1 MRLSGVLVLRLRA
14 ESGIPLF
21 WIKGLRLKEI
31 RGLFALLELK
41 PIVENFRIDE
51 PFECTET
58 VIQEVSVHCVDRKTV
73 TL

>member
-51 PFECTET
+51 PFECT
-58 VIQEVSVHCVDRKTV
+58 
-73 TL
+73 